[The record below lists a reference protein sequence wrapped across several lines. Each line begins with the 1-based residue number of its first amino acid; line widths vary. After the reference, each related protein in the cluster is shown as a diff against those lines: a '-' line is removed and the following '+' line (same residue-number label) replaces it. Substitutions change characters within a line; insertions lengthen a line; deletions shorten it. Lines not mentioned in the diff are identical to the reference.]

1 MNLQKLINKRE
12 KLTIQR
18 DSIQKEIGDVWEVIK
33 NTFFEELLDLGI
45 FKAKWLYSE
54 DISAYSYR
62 SQILVLQDQ
71 KLIEKISK
79 LGNIFSNIFYQNK
92 EGWNL
97 SIPSP
102 NSYSSIVVMRF
113 DHKCDP
119 SEIVKKYGI
128 NVDFSYLDK
137 EIKEKEAKKKLFYKD

>member
-1 MNLQKLINKRE
+1 MNLQELMDKRN

-18 DSIQKEIGDVWEVIK
+18 DKLQKEITDIWEVMK
-33 NTFFEELLDLGI
+33 KTFFEELLDLGI

-62 SQILVLQDQ
+62 SQILVLQDP

-79 LGNIFSNIFYQNK
+79 LGKVFSNTFYQDD

-102 NSYSSIVVMRF
+102 NSYSSTVIMRF
-113 DHKCDP
+113 EHKCEP
-119 SEIVKKYGI
+119 SDIVKKYNI
-128 NVDFSYLDK
+128 NVDFYYLDSV
-137 EIKEKEAKKKLFYKD
+137 IKEKEAKKKLFYKD